1 MAAGDFFQVS
11 GADTASSGQLIV
23 DGSSGTTG
31 AVEIHSIVHG
41 ADCDVFF
48 EQDSNSD
55 GTFETSVLL
64 DSLVGE
70 GVSQQNKIE
79 VDSNTGWRL
88 RIDNTSGGSADYAA
102 TGIEVSA

>member
-1 MAAGDFFQVS
+1 MAAGDFFQAA
-11 GADTASSGQLIV
+11 GADVAASGQLIV

-31 AVEIHSIVHG
+31 AVEIHSIAHG
-41 ADCDVFF
+41 ADCDVYL

-64 DSLVGE
+64 DSLSGE

-79 VDSNTGWRL
+79 VDSNSGWRL
-88 RIDNTSGGSADYAA
+88 RIDNTSGGSGDYAV

>member
-1 MAAGDFFQVS
+1 MAAGDFFQAA

-23 DGSSGTTG
+23 DGSSGVTG
-31 AVEIHSIVHG
+31 AVEIHSIAHG
-41 ADCDVFF
+41 ADCDVYL

-55 GTFETSVLL
+55 GTFETSILL
-64 DSLVGE
+64 DSLSGE

-79 VDSNTGWRL
+79 VDSNNGWRL